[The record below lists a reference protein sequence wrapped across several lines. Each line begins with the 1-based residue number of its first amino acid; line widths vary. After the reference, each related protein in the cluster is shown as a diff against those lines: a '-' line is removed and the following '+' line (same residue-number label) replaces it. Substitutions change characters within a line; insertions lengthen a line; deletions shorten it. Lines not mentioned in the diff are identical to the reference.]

1 MGDSE
6 KEVGKLHL
14 SMSGQKDWFNEIP
27 FCMMERKIKLKPPT
41 EMGTQCTQQDD
52 TLTFYVRCGE
62 EVPAMHIVAMTLQG
76 KIDKEFAGHPCLL
89 CVCLSL
95 KLQNWLGDKSEYLR
109 VFLLFHVISSTS
121 HCHWLHISLSSQR
134 MLLSR
139 GMAVEHPFEWRK
151 AEQRFPLSKCWAP
164 PMGASKSRYIL
175 PVMSQYICHC
185 NVVVHMLNV

>member
-14 SMSGQKDWFNEIP
+14 SMNGQKDWSNEIP

-62 EVPAMHIVAMTLQG
+62 EVPAMHIVVMTLQD
-76 KIDKEFAGHPCLL
+76 KIDKEFSGHPCLL

-95 KLQNWLGDKSEYLR
+95 KLQNWLGDKSNICVSFCYSMSLAPHLT
-109 VFLLFHVISSTS
+109 VTGSTS
-121 HCHWLHISLSSQR
+121 HCLHSGCCYLVGWLWSIHSNGERPSSASPCQ
-134 MLLSR
+134 SA
-139 GMAVEHPFEWRK
+139 GHH
-151 AEQRFPLSKCWAP
+151 QWAP
-164 PMGASKSRYIL
+164 ASQGISY
-175 PVMSQYICHC
+175 Q
-185 NVVVHMLNV
+185 